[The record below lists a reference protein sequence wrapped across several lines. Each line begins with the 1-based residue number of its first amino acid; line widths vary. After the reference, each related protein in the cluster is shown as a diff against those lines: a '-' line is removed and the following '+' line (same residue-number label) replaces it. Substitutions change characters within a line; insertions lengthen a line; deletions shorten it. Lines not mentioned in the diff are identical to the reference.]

1 MEEQAVTTEEQAVT
15 TIETTIVETDK
26 FSGTAKVGDEI
37 HIYRRLADM
46 YDKTAI
52 AMLNASDE
60 VVGYLNREIVEEKIL
75 SYLQQGL
82 KYKCLITGAPGEE
95 GDLPISISV
104 VGLEDLPVAKPPK
117 KKRVRKKK

>member
-1 MEEQAVTTEEQAVT
+1 MEEQAVT

-26 FSGTAKVGDEI
+26 FPGTAKVGDEI
-37 HIYRRLADM
+37 YIYRRLADM

-52 AMLNASDE
+52 AMLNTSDE
-60 VVGYLNREIVEEKIL
+60 VVGYLNRKMVEDKIL
-75 SYLQQGL
+75 SFLQQGL
-82 KYKCLITGAPGEE
+82 KYNCLITGAPDEE

-104 VGLEDLPVAKPPK
+104 VGLEDLPADKTPK

>member
-1 MEEQAVTTEEQAVT
+1 MEEQVAT

-26 FSGTAKVGDEI
+26 FSGTTKVGDEI
-37 HIYRRLADM
+37 YIYRRLADM

-52 AMLNASDE
+52 AMLNVSDE
-60 VVGYLNREIVEEKIL
+60 VVGYLNREMVEDKIMAF
-75 SYLQQGL
+75 LQRGL
-82 KYKCLITGAPGEE
+82 TYKCFVTGAPDEE

-104 VGLEDLPVAKPPK
+104 VGLEALPAKAEK